1 MPVISASHL
10 VVQTPAGKS
19 PSASFMLSVW
29 QMVLGLHGIG
39 RPRTEGRKQTE
50 GAKRQWLPARPS
62 MPFGVSPVHHVI
74 SVIFNI
80 APAAVQS
87 PMPFGVSP
95 VHYKGVPSSPAS
107 R

>member
-1 MPVISASHL
+1 
-10 VVQTPAGKS
+10 
-19 PSASFMLSVW
+19 
-29 QMVLGLHGIG
+29 
-39 RPRTEGRKQTE
+39 
-50 GAKRQWLPARPS
+50 